1 MDIPEFNILRFA
13 LTGGCSKDG
22 RYGIFAPSRGGLD
35 LIDVRHGN
43 VVKTL
48 IPKTAEGINNVICQ
62 FNETDEYILYYH
74 SGRKTVR
81 VFRVSDGVLIANY
94 RVPSNLTSI
103 ESTTDGYNVALGMV
117 DGNLTVLTIADPKKG
132 FMGEYLKNL
141 PSRNGFQQ
149 LVTKG
154 PDVDDMIKYKLKWR
168 KKVYDAQDD
177 PKSEKIDD

>member
-1 MDIPEFNILRFA
+1 MCQSIILFK
-13 LTGGCSKDG
+13 GCCSKDG
-22 RYGIFAPSRGGLD
+22 KYGIFAPSRGGLD
-35 LIDVRHGN
+35 LLDLRHGN

-48 IPKTAEGINNVICQ
+48 IPKTAEGIFNVICQ
-62 FNETDEYILYYH
+62 FNETDEYVLYYH

-81 VFRVSDGVLIANY
+81 VFRVSDGVMIANY

-117 DGNLTVLTIADPKKG
+117 DGNLTVLTIADPKKE

-168 KKVYDAQDD
+168 KKVYEAQDA
-177 PKSEKIDD
+177 PPNEANEE